1 MATTLKKLFR
11 GAAATSVQTLYTVPA
26 STITSVTNIVV
37 TNTAASAAT
46 YTLSIGGQKLAETV
60 TVGANDSAV
69 IDLKQIINAGET
81 ITGLAS
87 ATTVIFHIS
96 GVEIA

>member
-1 MATTLKKLFR
+1 MPTTLKKLFR
-11 GAAATSVQTLYTVPA
+11 GAAATTVQTLYTVPS
-26 STITSVTNIVV
+26 STTTSITNIVV
-37 TNTAASAAT
+37 TNTAGSSAT
-46 YTLSIGGQKLAETV
+46 YTLSIGGQKLAENI

-69 IDLKQIINAGET
+69 IDIKQVINATET

-96 GVEIA
+96 GVEIS